1 MNAEVPKIQD
11 YAVIG
16 NGRSAA
22 LVSNR
27 GAIDWLCWPR
37 FDSAAIFAAILDP
50 KIGGHWSIRPAQ
62 ESKTSRR
69 YIDNTNVLETE
80 FVTASGKIV
89 MTDFMPV
96 TSEEKK
102 RKLLWPEHELV
113 RRIRCEEGEVEVIV
127 DFSPRLDYGRAAP
140 KNKNNEQLGWKIDIG
155 ACFFFLRRKIE
166 FVRPADI
173 LAAKIALKQGA
184 KFFFSFPSPAEAPA
198 VIPS

>member
-1 MNAEVPKIQD
+1 MSTSTASYKGHPLHPILIPLPIGLWIFSLVSDLIFKFGFGSSVWNEVAFYTLAGGI
-11 YAVIG
+11 VG

-50 KIGGHWSIRPAQ
+50 KIGGHWSVRAAQ
-62 ESKTSRR
+62 QSNTSRR

-89 MTDFMPV
+89 VTDFMPV

-102 RKLLWPEHELV
+102 RRLLWPEHELV
-113 RRIRCEEGEVEVIV
+113 RQIRCQEGEI
-127 DFSPRLDYGRAAP
+127 
-140 KNKNNEQLGWKIDIG
+140 
-155 ACFFFLRRKIE
+155 
-166 FVRPADI
+166 
-173 LAAKIALKQGA
+173 
-184 KFFFSFPSPAEAPA
+184 
-198 VIPS
+198 